1 MAHVT
6 VIDADGMIAAH
17 RRWFIFLGVALVI
30 AGLLA
35 IAFPFAGGLAV
46 EVWVA
51 VALVISGIAQI
62 VHAFAAREWQGFLL
76 GLLVG
81 LLYLAGGAVLWL
93 DPIKGV
99 ITLTV
104 FLAAMMLI
112 DGILRCTM
120 ALRIRPMPGWGMLL
134 VGGILGIVV
143 AFMIWKQ
150 LPTSA
155 LWVIGLLLGINL
167 IFSGVAFITLA
178 RSARVARQQDPV
190 LQR

>member
-1 MAHVT
+1 LAHVT

-17 RRWFIFLGVALVI
+17 RPWFIFLGVALII

-51 VALVISGIAQI
+51 VALIISGIAQV
-62 VHAFAAREWQGFLL
+62 VHAFAARQWQGFLL

-81 LLYLAGGAVLWL
+81 LLYLAGGIILWL

-99 ITLTV
+99 VTLTV
-104 FLAAMMLI
+104 FLAVMILI
-112 DGILRCTM
+112 DGILRCVM
-120 ALRIRPMPGWGMLL
+120 ALRIRPAPGWGMLL

-143 AFMIWKQ
+143 AFMIWAQ

-155 LWVIGLLLGINL
+155 TWAIGLLLGVNL
-167 IFSGVAFITLA
+167 IFSGIAFIALA
-178 RSARVARQQDPV
+178 RTAGHRDAPM
-190 LQR
+190 QR